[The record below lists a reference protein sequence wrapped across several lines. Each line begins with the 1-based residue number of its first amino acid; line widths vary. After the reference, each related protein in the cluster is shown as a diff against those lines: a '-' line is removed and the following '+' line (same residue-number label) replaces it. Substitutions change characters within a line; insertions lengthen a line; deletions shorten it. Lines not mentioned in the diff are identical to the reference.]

1 MGNEINI
8 EHKYFKGDSKKVNFL
23 FEPYVREIEYRYEWA
38 SKSFVS
44 IGDAI
49 NNQEGAIEIIRH
61 AVDLIGHA
69 VVIHRIVTGSGARPH
84 ERERV
89 EERVKIL
96 RDKFKNLK
104 DIKTPKNLN
113 VVRNHYEHFDAKLDE
128 WATSTENNIIVD
140 MNVASPGSIY
150 IEGIAEK
157 ENLRSLDPETTELL
171 LWSKKVNLRE
181 VIEWAKEV
189 KDAVSN

>member
-1 MGNEINI
+1 MGNEINL
-8 EHKYFKGDSKKVNFL
+8 ERKYFKGDSGKINFL
-23 FEPYVREIEYRYEWA
+23 FEPYVREIKYRYEWA
-38 SKSFVS
+38 MKSFVS

-49 NNQEGAIEIIRH
+49 NNQEGAIEIMRH

-69 VVIHRIVTGSGARPH
+69 VVIHRIVTGSGARSN
-84 ERERV
+84 ERECV
-89 EERVKIL
+89 EERVMIL

-104 DIKTPKNLN
+104 GIKTPKNLN
-113 VVRNHYEHFDAKLDE
+113 IVRNHYEHFDVKLDE

-171 LWSKKVNLRE
+171 FWSKKVNLRE